1 MESATF
7 CLDYTDYILK
17 WRRRLKVSPCHTH
30 FLYLC
35 SVWGLLMLLRCFDVM
50 PAEQY
55 WKPTILDTRHGVPLT
70 FLPSNTKKW
79 CLWLTFH
86 LAKCREYSG
95 CMYHAKIWTPNC
107 WKLLTHD
114 ESLRRSFLY
123 LRLCE
128 FIQPCLWGLF
138 VEEPTN
144 IPWIT

>member
-7 CLDYTDYILK
+7 CLDYSDYILK

-86 LAKCREYSG
+86 FAKCREHCGCTPMPKFEHRIVENYSHT
-95 CMYHAKIWTPNC
+95 MKVSVVLSNIYV
-107 WKLLTHD
+107 
-114 ESLRRSFLY
+114 Y
-123 LRLCE
+123 E
-128 FIQPCLWGLF
+128 FIQPCLWGHF